1 MVVIIANTQMN
12 TRVIIILLAIVLTA
26 FAACKKSSD
35 APVANYSTYLN
46 FVNASADS
54 VNYYLNGTRL
64 NSNSNLYPQ
73 YTSGYVSV
81 LAFTQNYQV
90 KKVFNTASST
100 VQPLFTLPLNLDT
113 GKYYS
118 LFIAG
123 ESASL
128 AFKTQDDLKADT
140 LRGTCLVRFVNASPD
155 AAGYDLVVG
164 SAPKFAGLA
173 FGTAGD
179 FRLADT
185 SSLAPVTLYPAGSST
200 PIARG
205 NLTLL
210 QGKSYTIYTTGKLN
224 GTGGSALS
232 LAVMINYN

>member
-1 MVVIIANTQMN
+1 MKVKGYWF
-12 TRVIIILLAIVLTA
+12 IILTGVVFSIS
-26 FAACKKSSD
+26 ACKKSSD
-35 APVANYSTYLN
+35 APLPAHSTFLN

-73 YTSGYVSV
+73 TASGYVGV
-81 LAFTQNYQV
+81 LAFAQNYQV
-90 KKVFNTASST
+90 KKVFNTAGANI
-100 VQPLFTLPLNLDT
+100 QQLFSLQLNLDT
-113 GKYYS
+113 AHYYS

-128 AFKTQDDLKADT
+128 AFKTVDTLKADT
-140 LRGTCLVRFVNASPD
+140 TQGTCMVRFVNASP
-155 AAGYDLVVG
+155 GTGSYDLVVG
-164 SAPKFAGLA
+164 SSAKFAVQG
-173 FGTAGD
+173 FGTASG

-185 SSLAPVTLYPAGSST
+185 SSKAPVALYPAGSST
-200 PIARG
+200 PVVSG
-205 NLTLL
+205 TVTLL

-224 GTGGSALS
+224 GTGNSALG